1 MGCHKSQ
8 PGIIEEI
15 DLVNMNDVFLF
26 SLISSPLLSFVVTF
40 SFIFWLI
47 NYSNI
52 KILDHPNHR
61 SLHTESV
68 HRTGGIGLILGI
80 LAAGVVLPA
89 MLPWLVWIS
98 ICMLVLVSIIDDI
111 LSLPVWLRLLVH
123 CAAAILV
130 SVAMLFEAHGWLI
143 VSTAALLILWMTNLY
158 NFMDG
163 SDGLAGGMTLFGFA
177 FYGLAS
183 LFGENEIFA
192 MINFS
197 ISSAAIAFLC
207 FNFYPARVFMGDAG
221 SIPLGFLAAVL
232 GILGWIDGLWPACFP
247 FLVFSPFIVDASV
260 TLIKRCL
267 HGKKI
272 WQAHREHYYQ
282 QLVKGGFGHR
292 SAALIWYALMF
303 SVGTSAVWAVQQKF
317 VVQLGV
323 GVLWSIVYLILIIVC
338 EQYWKRG
345 KSNSSEY

>member
-1 MGCHKSQ
+1 
-8 PGIIEEI
+8 
-15 DLVNMNDVFLF
+15 MNDVSLF

-47 NYSNI
+47 RYSNI

-68 HRTGGIGLILGI
+68 HRTGGIGLISGI

-89 MLPWLVWIS
+89 ILPWSVWTG
-98 ICMLVLVSIIDDI
+98 ICILALVSISDDI
-111 LSLPVWLRLLVH
+111 LSLPVWSRLLVH
-123 CAAAILV
+123 CAVAILV

-143 VSTAALLILWMTNLY
+143 VSIAALLILWVTNLY

-163 SDGLAGGMTLFGFA
+163 SDGLAGGMTLFGFG
-177 FYGLAS
+177 FYGLAA
-183 LFGENEIFA
+183 LFGESEIFA

-197 ISSAAIAFLC
+197 ISSAAIAFLF

-232 GILGWIDGLWPACFP
+232 GILGWIDSLWPAWFP
-247 FLVFSPFIVDASV
+247 LLVFSPFIVDASV
-260 TLIKRCL
+260 TLTKRCL

-282 QLVKGGFGHR
+282 QFVKGGFGHR
-292 SAALIWYALMF
+292 STALLWYALMF
-303 SVGTSAVWAVQQKF
+303 SVGASAVWAVQQEF
-317 VVQLGV
+317 IVQLGAGIV
-323 GVLWSIVYLILIIVC
+323 WGIVYLMLIVVC
-338 EQYWKRG
+338 EQYWKQG
-345 KSNSSEY
+345 KSDIQNTDI

>member
-1 MGCHKSQ
+1 
-8 PGIIEEI
+8 
-15 DLVNMNDVFLF
+15 MNNVSLF

-47 NYSNI
+47 KYSNI

-68 HRTGGIGLILGI
+68 HRTGGIGLISGI
-80 LAAGVVLPA
+80 FVAGVVLPA
-89 MLPWLVWIS
+89 ILPWSVWMG
-98 ICMLVLVSIIDDI
+98 ICMLGLVSIIDDI
-111 LSLPVWLRLLVH
+111 FSLPVWTRLLVH
-123 CAAAILV
+123 CVAAILV
-130 SVAMLFEAHGWLI
+130 SAAMLFEAHGWLI
-143 VSTAALLILWMTNLY
+143 VSISALLILWTTNLY

-163 SDGLAGGMTLFGFA
+163 SDGLAGGMTLFGFG
-177 FYGLAS
+177 FYGLVA

-197 ISSAAIAFLC
+197 ISSAAIAFLF

-232 GILGWIDGLWPACFP
+232 GILGWIDSLWPVWFP

-260 TLIKRCL
+260 TLVKRSL
-267 HGKKI
+267 YGKRI

-282 QLVKGGFGHR
+282 RLVKAGFGHR
-292 SAALIWYALMF
+292 STALLWYALMF
-303 SVGTSAVWAVQQKF
+303 SVGISAVWAVQQEII
-317 VVQLGV
+317 VQLSV
-323 GVLWSIVYLILIIVC
+323 GIVWSIVYLILIVIC
-338 EQYWKRG
+338 EQYWKQG
-345 KSNSSEY
+345 KSDGSEY